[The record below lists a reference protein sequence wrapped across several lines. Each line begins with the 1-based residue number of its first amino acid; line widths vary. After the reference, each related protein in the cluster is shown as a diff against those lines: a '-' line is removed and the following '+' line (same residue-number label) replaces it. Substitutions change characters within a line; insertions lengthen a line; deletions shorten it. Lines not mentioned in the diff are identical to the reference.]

1 MPVPAEDAE
10 GAALTPEGWRV
21 LREQATV
28 LVKTH
33 FLPKGV
39 DTPEKAIA
47 IMLKG
52 RELGIP
58 PMYAL
63 SNIAVIN
70 GKPTAGA
77 ELMLALIYR
86 DHGDDAVRITEST
99 TSRCT
104 VAYRRRGWPD
114 CETFSFTVEDAQRA
128 GLLGKDNWQ
137 HYPAAM
143 LRARCISAVARLA
156 FPDTIG
162 GLYTPEE
169 MGARMMVQSDAEEVI
184 EAEFAPDV
192 PPIRETRAHPRL
204 DESPRKVPGSEP
216 AGERQRVAIRKLA
229 NLLHEEID
237 LPGDLDSVQAA
248 NLIARLSRAFNAL
261 EPAER
266 ARRTRG
272 NQPGRHTT

>member
-1 MPVPAEDAE
+1 MSPD
-10 GAALTPEGWRV
+10 LWRV
-21 LREQATV
+21 MREQAAM
-28 LVKTH
+28 LVKTR
-33 FLPKGV
+33 FLPRGV

-86 DHGDDAVRITEST
+86 DHGDDAIHIVEST
-99 TSRCT
+99 AVRCT
-104 VAYRRRGWPD
+104 VAYKRRTWSEH
-114 CETFSFTVEDAQRA
+114 ETYSFTIEDADRA
-128 GLLGKDNWQ
+128 DLLTKDNWQ

-156 FPDTIG
+156 FPDCIG

-169 MGARMMVQSDAEEVI
+169 LGAAVRVQPDEDLRVAVIQEES
-184 EAEFAPDV
+184 APWQV
-192 PPIRETRAHPRL
+192 
-204 DESPRKVPGSEP
+204 DEPAPASVLSPRHGRP
-216 AGERQRVAIRKLA
+216 ATEQQLMALAKLSR
-229 NLLHEEID
+229 LLDAPI
-237 LPGDLDSVQAA
+237 PGDDQLDTETAA
-248 NLIARLSRAFNAL
+248 DLIVRLSRRYNEL

-266 ARRTRG
+266 SRRARELSSLGSRS
-272 NQPGRHTT
+272 GRSSPSRR

>member
-1 MPVPAEDAE
+1 MSPD
-10 GAALTPEGWRV
+10 LWRV
-21 LREQATV
+21 MREQAAM

-86 DHGDDAVRITEST
+86 DHGDDAVHIVEST
-99 TSRCT
+99 AVRCI
-104 VAYRRRGWPD
+104 VAYKRRAWKEH
-114 CETFSFTVEDAQRA
+114 ETYSFTIEDADRA
-128 GLLGKDNWQ
+128 DLLGKDNWQ
-137 HYPAAM
+137 RYPAAM

-156 FPDTIG
+156 FPDSIG

-169 MGARMMVQSDAEEVI
+169 LGAAVQVQPDEDMRVAVI
-184 EAEFAPDV
+184 QEQRFPWLEDEAASPV
-192 PPIRETRAHPRL
+192 MPPTLPARPVTEQQLTAITKLSCLL
-204 DESPRKVPGSEP
+204 DEPEP
-216 AGERQRVAIRKLA
+216 DADQL
-229 NLLHEEID
+229 D
-237 LPGDLDSVQAA
+237 GDAA
-248 NLIARLSRAFNAL
+248 AELIARLSRRYNEL

-266 ARRTRG
+266 SRRARELSGIRAKSSRG
-272 NQPGRHTT
+272 VFRR